1 MFKKNLYVKNNLS
14 PFKIS
19 RTKIDLFFDCKRCF
33 YLDQR
38 LGIKRPHGTPLVINN
53 LIVKKF
59 KTNIQKLR
67 EIKSVVPSSENLL
80 LNGFIPYLNE
90 NLSKWTDPFKGIS
103 THDKKSNLKVF
114 ASIDDIWINNNKCFP
129 VIIKSI
135 ARNEE
140 EIEENIW
147 HGYTR
152 QLSLLSFLLE
162 KNKLEIGKFGIIV
175 MINASDDVQ
184 CNDSLSLN
192 FFLFKREI
200 DISWVSQTFMDIK
213 NLLDSDKLPQISSR
227 CKFCNYS
234 SNVGKFNE

>member
-38 LGIKRPHGTPLVINN
+38 LGIKRPHGTPLIINN

-67 EIKSVVPSSENLL
+67 ETKSVVPSSDNLL

-103 THDKKSNLKVF
+103 TQDKESNLKIF
-114 ASIDDIWINNNKCFP
+114 ASLDDIWTNNNKCFP

-140 EIEENIW
+140 DIEENIW

-162 KNKLEIGKFGIIV
+162 KNKLEIGGFGIIV
-175 MINASDDVQ
+175 MINASDNTTY
-184 CNDSLSLN
+184 NDSLSLN
-192 FFLFKREI
+192 FFLFKRDI
-200 DISWVSQTFMDIK
+200 DISWISQTFMNIK
-213 NLLDSDKLPQISSR
+213 ELLDSEKPPLISRR

-234 SNVGKFNE
+234 ENVGKFNE